1 LGRLVASHREHVASD
16 VAKCEVTTK
25 RAPDGSVD
33 RESVGSA
40 SGFPFGSLPSAVGSR
55 RRSSFPARARPAL
68 GFRLSQ
74 VSRVRPLLQRAR
86 ADGAEWS
93 VAFHRSPGRGS
104 PAAES
109 AHGFCVR
116 GVGLAMTPVS
126 NTDSSSCTEMA
137 LLCARRPFALA
148 RRDAVWVRRPPP
160 LTSLQRVEATDALPI
175 RVRWSYQSRRGS
187 TPCLRFCTV
196 RAEI

>member
-1 LGRLVASHREHVASD
+1 LKQLGRLVASHREHVASD

-109 AHGFCVR
+109 AHGF
-116 GVGLAMTPVS
+116 AS
-126 NTDSSSCTEMA
+126 DAS
-137 LLCARRPFALA
+137 RP
-148 RRDAVWVRRPPP
+148 RDEFGK
-160 LTSLQRVEATDALPI
+160 Q
-175 RVRWSYQSRRGS
+175 YQSRRS
-187 TPCLRFCTV
+187 PSV
-196 RAEI
+196 RRACVDRSLSRDATLVRLGNVR